1 MGIDNKTVN
10 DPQYQVTNHF
20 EVQMILWPG
29 PCKGV
34 GEHSHVGAREAP
46 EGIEAQT
53 GVLHQYRAL
62 HLQHKG
68 AKP

>member
-1 MGIDNKTVN
+1 MN

-20 EVQMILWPG
+20 EVQVILWTG
-29 PCKGV
+29 PRKGV

-53 GVLHQYRAL
+53 GVLHQYRPL
-62 HLQHKG
+62 YLQDKE
-68 AKP
+68 